1 MERGQP
7 PAPAEAGRSE
17 AGEDLPEPA
26 QDDGAHHE
34 VGWRRTGESML
45 QQKFIKYIEYLKMML
60 EKMKERSIDNFMGR
74 VLVKLVEQQK
84 TDKTDTRDVESE
96 IFKEYKTKAEN
107 ISKEFY
113 FKSRKIGLKEFWKGQ
128 FEKYQGISKL
138 EEEGSEYDGAKFTAD
153 LIRKYL

>member
-1 MERGQP
+1 
-7 PAPAEAGRSE
+7 
-17 AGEDLPEPA
+17 
-26 QDDGAHHE
+26 
-34 VGWRRTGESML
+34 ML

-96 IFKEYKTKAEN
+96 IFKEYKTEAEN

-138 EEEGSEYDGAKFTAD
+138 EEEGSEDDGAKFTAD

>member
-1 MERGQP
+1 
-7 PAPAEAGRSE
+7 
-17 AGEDLPEPA
+17 
-26 QDDGAHHE
+26 
-34 VGWRRTGESML
+34 
-45 QQKFIKYIEYLKMML
+45 MML

-84 TDKTDTRDVESE
+84 TDKAEPRDVESE
-96 IFKEYKTKAEN
+96 IFKEYKTEAEN

-138 EEEGSEYDGAKFTAD
+138 EEEGSEDDGAKFTAD

>member
-7 PAPAEAGRSE
+7 PAPAQAARSE
-17 AGEDLPEPA
+17 AGEDLQEPA
-26 QDDGAHHE
+26 QDDGADHE
-34 VGWRRTGESML
+34 DGRRRSGQNLTTNIISITE
-45 QQKFIKYIEYLKMML
+45 KLKMML

-74 VLVKLVEQQK
+74 VLVKLVELQK
-84 TDKTDTRDVESE
+84 TGNDEPRDVETE
-96 IFKEYKTKAEN
+96 IFRQYKTEAEN

-128 FEKYQGISKL
+128 FEKYQEIAIL
-138 EEEGSEYDGAKFTAD
+138 EDEDDGARFTAD